1 MKNNLKKISFNLIM
15 VVIISIIS
23 GGLLFSFIYYNGKD
37 YMDYYFL
44 TSSYIYDHET
54 PYIEK
59 FQNFVDE
66 NNISMKD
73 VERYG
78 EWVNDNK
85 ITFFS
90 ISKDGIQ
97 IYNLL
102 DTDFII
108 QQAKDMYDYRMA
120 VAFRQNV
127 HFSDGDA
134 DVFIYANFTE
144 KYYTYLII
152 IDFIVSMGLCLF
164 IIFWQVRRI
173 IRRLQ
178 ANLEEADRKEKNTRM
193 DKDSLMRSMAH
204 DLRTP
209 LTGLMS
215 YLDIVKEECISGDL
229 KQEYLGIVS
238 EKALEIKELT
248 DQIFD
253 FALASSEDTIELDEP
268 MDAEYAIGDY
278 LSEMCMELEEA
289 DMSVNIDNLLWK
301 KAKVI
306 VSGRFM
312 GRIFS
317 NLTSNIVKYAD
328 SSKPVYM
335 ETIYSKQNVA
345 IQISNYVAEDKKL
358 LSSAGIGLKNV
369 EMMMQRMNGKFVYD
383 SNDENGI
390 FIVMLEFKIA
400 E

>member
-1 MKNNLKKISFNLIM
+1 
-15 VVIISIIS
+15 
-23 GGLLFSFIYYNGKD
+23 
-37 YMDYYFL
+37 MDYYFL

-90 ISKDGIQ
+90 ISKDGVQ

-152 IDFIVSMGLCLF
+152 IDFIVSMGL
-164 IIFWQVRRI
+164 
-173 IRRLQ
+173 
-178 ANLEEADRKEKNTRM
+178 
-193 DKDSLMRSMAH
+193 
-204 DLRTP
+204 
-209 LTGLMS
+209 
-215 YLDIVKEECISGDL
+215 
-229 KQEYLGIVS
+229 
-238 EKALEIKELT
+238 
-248 DQIFD
+248 
-253 FALASSEDTIELDEP
+253 
-268 MDAEYAIGDY
+268 
-278 LSEMCMELEEA
+278 
-289 DMSVNIDNLLWK
+289 
-301 KAKVI
+301 
-306 VSGRFM
+306 
-312 GRIFS
+312 
-317 NLTSNIVKYAD
+317 
-328 SSKPVYM
+328 
-335 ETIYSKQNVA
+335 
-345 IQISNYVAEDKKL
+345 
-358 LSSAGIGLKNV
+358 
-369 EMMMQRMNGKFVYD
+369 
-383 SNDENGI
+383 
-390 FIVMLEFKIA
+390 
-400 E
+400 